1 MGSMHLFERLLP
13 GFVELGVNQ
22 QPALLGDIPDFAH
35 HVVLEVAGIEIRP
48 EPARQ
53 FPWLAA

>member
-1 MGSMHLFERLLP
+1 M
-13 GFVELGVNQ
+13 GVNQ
-22 QPALLGDIPDFAH
+22 QPALLGDIPDFTH